1 MRNLEGLKIIEVK
14 EEDLEKQSM
23 KVSEADT
30 YEDCALTEK
39 DKLKKLKEELLEIKY
54 YEDCVK
60 ENDLTSE
67 EETYEDCRK
76 M

>member
-1 MRNLEGLKIIEVK
+1 MRNLEGLKITEVK
-14 EEDLEKQSM
+14 EEDLEKQGM
-23 KVSEADT
+23 KVSEADNF
-30 YEDCALTEK
+30 EDCALTEK

-54 YEDCVK
+54 YEECVK
-60 ENDLTSE
+60 ENSLTSE